1 MSFSPASA
9 PHPESEGESTAPQG
23 EVSASPHPE
32 EPAPLVSLQGI
43 FPPPEQTIRR
53 IPEQRR
59 AERSKAYQTEPVAM
73 PSAPELSPLS
83 INTDVRRRGIN
94 PLLTGVTV
102 GIIAFIISF
111 LIVFAYLV
119 VSYLRYPDG

>member
-1 MSFSPASA
+1 
-9 PHPESEGESTAPQG
+9 
-23 EVSASPHPE
+23 
-32 EPAPLVSLQGI
+32 
-43 FPPPEQTIRR
+43 
-53 IPEQRR
+53 
-59 AERSKAYQTEPVAM
+59 M